1 MALKTGDVAP
11 DFELPAVRG
20 EEKFQFKLSDHR
32 GKQNVVIA
40 FYPMDWTP
48 VCSTQIPTLQ
58 QNLEKFA
65 AQGTQVVAVST
76 DSIPSHIAWQQK
88 SIGSIGFPIAS
99 DFFPHGEVAKKY
111 GVLREEPP
119 VAGVCNRSIFVVDKH
134 GKLAFAKVYEIL
146 HQPDPEEVFA
156 VLKTL

>member
-1 MALKTGDVAP
+1 MALQAGDTAP

-20 EEKFQFKLSDHR
+20 EEKQQFKLSDHR
-32 GKQNVVIA
+32 GQNVVIA

-48 VCSTQIPTLQ
+48 TCSTQIPTLQ
-58 QNLEKFA
+58 QNLERFA
-65 AQGTQVVAVST
+65 AQGTQVVAIST

-99 DFFPHGEVAKKY
+99 DFFPHGAVAKKY
-111 GVLREEPP
+111 GVLREEAP
-119 VAGVCNRSIFVVDKH
+119 VAGVCNRSIFVVDKA
-134 GKLAFAKVYEIL
+134 GKLAFAKVYEL
-146 HQPDPEEVFA
+146 KHQPDPEEVFA

>member
-1 MALKTGDVAP
+1 MALQIGDLAP

-20 EEKFQFKLSDHR
+20 EEKMQFKLSDHR
-32 GKQNVVIA
+32 GKNVVIA

-48 VCSTQIPTLQ
+48 TCSTQIPTLQ
-58 QNLEKFA
+58 QNLERFA
-65 AQGTQVVAVST
+65 AQGTQVVAIST

-99 DFFPHGEVAKKY
+99 DFFPHGAVAKKY

-119 VAGVCNRSIFVVDKH
+119 VAGVSNRATFLVDKT
-134 GKLAFAKVYEIL
+134 GKLAFAKIYEIK
-146 HQPDPEEVFA
+146 HQPDPEEIFA